1 MVFSSP
7 WGTRVH
13 PPNIDWQLLGCEG
26 QCQRL
31 RFSGGQNR
39 HGPHPPAALESPG
52 GLVRG
57 PWTASQSFTQ
67 RSREGLRTG
76 VFKFPDDA
84 DTPRG
89 EANFETPESSGTHLP
104 VSPWTDTPRPT
115 QAREQGV
122 NDDDPLADKTQS
134 PFGEGDKPGT
144 ESCCCV
150 PPPGRGPSPSC
161 SLALEQRAS
170 TGSAGESHF
179 HPQRVRAGIFP
190 K

>member
-84 DTPRG
+84 DPHVATDGGSEPEELVCCPRSDLFPRINSRNIPFR
-89 EANFETPESSGTHLP
+89 ECI
-104 VSPWTDTPRPT
+104 SP
-115 QAREQGV
+115 
-122 NDDDPLADKTQS
+122 
-134 PFGEGDKPGT
+134 
-144 ESCCCV
+144 
-150 PPPGRGPSPSC
+150 PSPSLLSSFILWMYHDNLPL
-161 SLALEQRAS
+161 SLL
-170 TGSAGESHF
+170 
-179 HPQRVRAGIFP
+179 
-190 K
+190 